1 MLKGTIAS
9 VILGLYLQQAAAQA
23 ASPSIVG
30 QWLEI
35 DDDTKAPDALIEIR
49 EKDGVISGTIVKLF
63 LDPGEPADP
72 KCTKCTGKL
81 KDQPIIGMT
90 VIENVRHTGT
100 TYEGGTILDPES
112 GRAYRV
118 ILAPSS
124 DGHDLSVTG
133 YVGLPAF
140 GETRHWMRAP

>member
-1 MLKGTIAS
+1 MLKEAIAAMM
-9 VILGLYLQQAAAQA
+9 LGLSLQQASAQA
-23 ASPSIVG
+23 AGPSIVG

-35 DDDTKAPDALIEIR
+35 DDDTKAPDALIAIR
-49 EKDGVISGTIVKLF
+49 ERDGIVSGTIVKLF

-72 KCTKCTGKL
+72 RCTKCAGKQ
-81 KDQPIIGMT
+81 KDQPVIGMT
-90 VIENVRHTGT
+90 VIENVHHNGT

-112 GRAYRV
+112 GRTYRV
-118 ILAPSS
+118 ILAPSP

-140 GETRHWMRAP
+140 GETRHWKRAS